1 MRKRYGSL
9 RQAGATQNPANMGS
23 VPHPSRFVPDS
34 PASQDFCVGGK
45 DRLPTTCCCWT
56 AARGG
61 FRRQRYVIQDWRSK
75 VLMRDLA
82 GLCGICGMPTHTTLT
97 RVHNVAGSP
106 PVAAP
111 MEVGDERGAEYC
123 GEIGRIYLTFDM
135 YSPIHLAGAHRGETG
150 SLGTAPTATQSRRC
164 SRSGIALGQPQICPW
179 ILGAF
184 SGRGRGGGET
194 RCVRRG
200 VASGV
205 RAIVSRARF
214 RGPGW
219 ERREPLPG
227 HPVRVP
233 PGDRFA
239 PDHRPGGRG

>member
-1 MRKRYGSL
+1 MGGTRTRPL
-9 RQAGATQNPANMGS
+9 RA
-23 VPHPSRFVPDS
+23 
-34 PASQDFCVGGK
+34 
-45 DRLPTTCCCWT
+45 WT
-56 AARGG
+56 AVEHRERGGGVHVHILAARCDLETGKSLNIAPTSTPRSCGPGHPGRRRPRESGSHPDDPARQCARGHRRG
-61 FRRQRYVIQDWRSK
+61 FNTLRA
-75 VLMRDLA
+75 LA
-82 GLCGICGMPTHTTLT
+82 QI
-97 RVHNVAGSP
+97 
-106 PVAAP
+106 
-111 MEVGDERGAEYC
+111 
-123 GEIGRIYLTFDM
+123 
-135 YSPIHLAGAHRGETG
+135 RGETG
-150 SLGTAPTATQSRRC
+150 SLETAPSATQSRRC